1 MGSARKLIRSALFRF
16 PRLYEAVASRRYL
29 LGYRLGIVYERD
41 FRALPAILA
50 PDALVLDVG
59 ANSGQSIFSIKR
71 VLPRARIISFE
82 PNPCHAPALIALTDR
97 FSDLSY
103 EPVGLADQ
111 DGESYLYVP
120 IYNGKAMSG
129 LASFDYAKAAGWLS
143 PRTVYGFDPA
153 RLEIRQVKTKLQR
166 LDDYDLNP
174 DLIKID
180 VQGFEEQVIRGGMET
195 IKRSRPILFVESS
208 TPAVLD
214 SMLCPL
220 GYEAF
225 PKNHGNI
232 LYSPSTNTATPRPR
246 SA

>member
-1 MGSARKLIRSALFRF
+1 MGSAKKLIRSGLLRF

-29 LGYRLGIVYERD
+29 LGYRLGIVYEPG
-41 FRALPAILA
+41 FRALPALLA
-50 PDALVLDVG
+50 SDALVLDVG
-59 ANSGQSIFSIKR
+59 ANSGQSVLSIKR

-82 PNPCHAPALIALTDR
+82 PNPCHAHALIGLTDR

-103 EPVGLADQ
+103 EPVGLADEN
-111 DGESYLYVP
+111 GESYLYVP
-120 IYNGKAMSG
+120 VYNGKAMSG

-143 PRTVYGFDPA
+143 PKTVFGFDPA
-153 RLEIRQVKTKLQR
+153 RLEIRQVKTRLQK

-195 IKRSRPILFVESS
+195 IKRSRPVLFVESS
-208 TPAVLD
+208 APAVLD

-225 PKNHGNI
+225 RKDHGNI
-232 LYSPSTNTATPRPR
+232 LYSPGENTPAPRPG
-246 SA
+246 ST